1 MGDKRSIKRC
11 PQNSKRLGTWYE
23 SLFIPKCLSK
33 GLHPHDTYG
42 DYLAHDMLVMNDAG
56 CVFKVQIKG
65 TNTMVTDGRRYP
77 KFRITA
83 KRGNRVSKKAGLGDL
98 DCTKVD
104 ILAAYVEKHDLWY
117 LIPCL
122 AVTNMSV
129 WLFPDNPDSK
139 ARYEEYK
146 DNWNCFF

>member
-65 TNTMVTDGRRYP
+65 TNTGTKDHRNFPRY
-77 KFRITA
+77 RITA
-83 KRGNRVSKKAGLGDL
+83 KRGNKVS
-98 DCTKVD
+98 TRQ
-104 ILAAYVEKHDLWY
+104 
-117 LIPCL
+117 P
-122 AVTNMSV
+122 
-129 WLFPDNPDSK
+129 
-139 ARYEEYK
+139 
-146 DNWNCFF
+146 